1 MDEDRVLYR
10 RFLNGDEKSFDMIMD
25 KYMEKLTYF
34 VYGIVKRIDVAEDIS
49 QDVFVYI
56 LMNKNIYNSEF
67 SLKSYLYTIA
77 RSRAINYLKR
87 EKKITYLVDESYV
100 FSEQDVE
107 DVVFSNEE
115 NMILKQ
121 SIDLLPEK
129 QRRIIY
135 LVDIE
140 ELSYREI
147 CEVLNMSLP
156 QVKSLIHRARKNL
169 KKMMVKEEKL

>member
-87 EKKITYLVDESYV
+87 EKKITYLVDESYL

-147 CEVLNMSLP
+147 CEILNMSLP

>member
-1 MDEDRVLYR
+1 MKGIKQ
-10 RFLNGDEKSFDMIMD
+10 LNIQVFCDILIKVE
-25 KYMEKLTYF
+25 
-34 VYGIVKRIDVAEDIS
+34 VRYGIVKRIDVAEDIA

-56 LMNKNIYNSEF
+56 LMNKNTYNPEF

-87 EKKITYLVDESYV
+87 EKKISYLVDESYL
-100 FSEQDVE
+100 FSEKDVE
-107 DVVFSNEE
+107 DVVFNNEE
-115 NMILKQ
+115 SIMLKK

-129 QRRIIY
+129 QKRIIY

-147 CEVLNMSLP
+147 CEMLNMSLP
-156 QVKSLIHRARKNL
+156 QVKSLIHRSRKNL
-169 KKMMVKEEKL
+169 KKIMIKEEKVENER